1 MKTSSAKINQLVNQ
15 LKTVADQI
23 NEECKNYKE
32 INITNKNKSEKKY
45 KIQNY
50 FQNDF
55 IENKNGNI
63 SFDKTEA
70 YPGEVINV
78 FIIITNNSQII
89 YRATLHFQLNNWK
102 VNMTLKADN
111 ITFVN
116 ITDREIN
123 YKFSFIMPA
132 ADVEIEAVTENSKME
147 KLINLRK
154 RQQNNSQ
161 NNSQNDIYQSSE
173 DGYWLDNGKFVSW
186 KKMRTI

>member
-32 INITNKNKSEKKY
+32 INITNKNKSKKKY
-45 KIQNY
+45 KIKNY

-63 SFDKTEA
+63 LFDKTEA

-78 FIIITNNSQII
+78 FIKITDNSQII
-89 YRATLHFQLNNWK
+89 YRATLHFQLNNWE

-132 ADVEIEAVTENSKME
+132 ADVKIEAVTEDSKME

-161 NNSQNDIYQSSE
+161 NNDEDYYSSQN
-173 DGYWLDNGKFVSW
+173 GYWFNGTWIESDAD
-186 KKMRTI
+186 MHCI

>member
-1 MKTSSAKINQLVNQ
+1 MKTSDAKINQLVNQ

-32 INITNKNKSEKKY
+32 INITNKNKSKKKY
-45 KIQNY
+45 KIKNC
-50 FQNDF
+50 FENDF
-55 IENKNGNI
+55 IYGQKGHI
-63 SFDKTEA
+63 LFDKTEA

-78 FIIITNNSQII
+78 FIKITDNSQII
-89 YRATLHFQLNNWK
+89 YRATLYFQLNNWK
-102 VNMTLKADN
+102 VNMTLNADN

-132 ADVEIEAVTENSKME
+132 ADVKIEVETDDSDME

-161 NNSQNDIYQSSE
+161 NNDEDYYSSE
-173 DGYWLDNGKFVSW
+173 DGYWLDNGTWVSW

>member
-78 FIIITNNSQII
+78 FIKITNNSQII

-111 ITFVN
+111 ITFIN

-154 RQQNNSQ
+154 QQQNNNQNNKNNDYYTNDYYTSQ
-161 NNSQNDIYQSSE
+161 N
-173 DGYWLDNGKFVSW
+173 GYWYGGEWIQSG
-186 KKMRTI
+186 R